1 MLDKYD
7 KRQLFQEAQAKS
19 QTSDGCVFQSI
30 NFTGADYGSELKHLK
45 QEANEAYQQVQT
57 ALSTAS
63 EHQRAQL
70 EQLEQ
75 DLQGMINRINTD

>member
-7 KRQLFQEAQAKS
+7 KRRTFQKAQQGHKHAM
-19 QTSDGCVFQSI
+19 DAAQSI
-30 NFTGADYGSELKHLK
+30 DFSGADYGSELKHLR
-45 QEANEAYQQVQT
+45 QEANEAYQQIQT

-75 DLQGMINRINTD
+75 DLQGMINEINAD